1 MAWLAVLLRAL
12 ASTAPGDDA
21 FPSDDVGAAHEAFRQ
36 TWHHFRR
43 YEAAL
48 ARVAPTYDV
57 DGPPFDTRYYLE
69 VLDRARLALARAMH
83 ESRDVWYDLARYDPT
98 LAETR
103 D

>member
-1 MAWLAVLLRAL
+1 MARLVVLLGAL
-12 ASTAPGDDA
+12 ASTVPL
-21 FPSDDVGAAHEAFRQ
+21 SDDDVRAAHDAFRQ

-57 DGPPFDTRYYLE
+57 EVEPGPPFDMFYHLE

-83 ESRDVWYDLARYDPT
+83 ESRGVWYDLARYDPT